1 MARTKRFVIISL
13 LLCSVSQARDAR
25 PGIRWCAMPAGSIKK
40 SFRVYDVFIIA
51 INVDPIGIGHALDAA

>member
-1 MARTKRFVIISL
+1 
-13 LLCSVSQARDAR
+13 
-25 PGIRWCAMPAGSIKK
+25 MPAGSIKK

>member
-1 MARTKRFVIISL
+1 MLA
-13 LLCSVSQARDAR
+13 A
-25 PGIRWCAMPAGSIKK
+25 SIKK